1 MKIKELFKNLALL
14 LITIIIFMILFEI
27 ALRFFYPQNL
37 SRTQLDKHLLFSN
50 RADLDNVHYNR
61 WNEFNQY
68 ISTNSRG
75 LRDYEYSYEKI
86 NNSFRILML
95 GDSFVEGVEVAAE
108 NTTSKLLEKQLNQLE
123 NGIHYDVINFGV
135 GGYGTSQELAYLERD
150 GIKYSPDVVV
160 LHIFPKND
168 LLDNIQK
175 DVYLPFN
182 YSTNYPTVS
191 NTLINKEIQFT
202 LFQRFWAF
210 AIAHTHTA
218 NLIGI
223 ALLSNQ
229 NIAAILHRVDMLKTH
244 QFNATNVSY
253 TRDIYLNDPPQ
264 QIIDVFGKTKIY
276 LDRMNE
282 LAKQYNFT
290 FIIVVIP
297 AKEQVD
303 IDAYKQ
309 FIEKEELNESAV
321 AMLAPNYVLQQYAQ
335 QNEVI
340 VIDPITLFREK
351 NKQQKL
357 YFVIDGH
364 YKEQGHALLA
374 DVLYERLI
382 NNEIITK

>member
-1 MKIKELFKNLALL
+1 
-14 LITIIIFMILFEI
+14 
-27 ALRFFYPQNL
+27 
-37 SRTQLDKHLLFSN
+37 
-50 RADLDNVHYNR
+50 
-61 WNEFNQY
+61 
-68 ISTNSRG
+68 
-75 LRDYEYSYEKI
+75 
-86 NNSFRILML
+86 ML

-108 NTTSKLLEKQLNQLE
+108 NTTSKLLEKKLNQLE

-382 NNEIITK
+382 NNEIISIKSSLKNGSPPDNSKTCVRPSFFDIFSISENFNSLPEFNLL